1 MDATSRDTAS
11 SPASPVAAAAPRWDL
26 LTATLATAAEGLTP
40 AQICDAALDFM
51 VGDDP
56 DDDVAILAIH
66 IERGS

>member
-1 MDATSRDTAS
+1 MDATSRDTR
-11 SPASPVAAAAPRWDL
+11 APGSDPRAVDDGIDL

>member
-1 MDATSRDTAS
+1 MG
-11 SPASPVAAAAPRWDL
+11 PAHGHAGHRGR
-26 LTATLATAAEGLTP
+26 GLIP